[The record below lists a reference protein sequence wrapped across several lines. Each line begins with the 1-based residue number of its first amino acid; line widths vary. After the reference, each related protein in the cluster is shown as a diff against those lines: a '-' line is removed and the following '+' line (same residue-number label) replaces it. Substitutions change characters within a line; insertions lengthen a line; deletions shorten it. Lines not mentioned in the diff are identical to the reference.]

1 MKAFVLIGGLI
12 LFLIS
17 SFQLIE
23 SKDKAVLCYFSSWAT
38 YRRGKGKF
46 DIENIDPSMCTHVAY
61 GFAGID
67 ENTYKIK
74 VLDPYNDLTENWGK
88 GGYKRFTDMKK
99 KNSNLITLLS
109 VGGWNEG
116 ANKYSKMAAL
126 KIRRTTFIQSAIT
139 LLKKYGFDGLDF
151 DWEYPG
157 GRLGSQGSPED
168 KVNYVKLI
176 KELRTALDKAG
187 GLKLTAAVSAG
198 KNTIDKGYDV
208 QAMGMYMDYIN
219 VMTYDYHGWW
229 GGHHFTGHNSPLYAL
244 PEEQDPSHPAHNL
257 NANFSMNYYAMKGAP
272 KDKLLMGMGAYGRG
286 FILNDAR
293 KNGFYARAMNGIEG
307 GPYTDSV
314 GFWGFNEYCEK
325 MKSSKSQ
332 WTLVRSPYAVAPYSY
347 NGNKWFG
354 FDDKES
360 IRVKSQYILD
370 QGFGGGFSWSI
381 DTDDFLGLCGQGNFP
396 LVSTMKEVLMGYN
409 GQLMSSST
417 QKPTLTTTKPLLE
430 SSDQCLGIGLIPYS
444 KDCTKYIH
452 CIPNNENGY
461 TEVVMDCPP
470 GLYFNFENLNCD
482 WPSNVSCP

>member
-1 MKAFVLIGGLI
+1 
-12 LFLIS
+12 
-17 SFQLIE
+17 
-23 SKDKAVLCYFSSWAT
+23 
-38 YRRGKGKF
+38 
-46 DIENIDPSMCTHVAY
+46 
-61 GFAGID
+61 
-67 ENTYKIK
+67 
-74 VLDPYNDLTENWGK
+74 
-88 GGYKRFTDMKK
+88 MKK

-126 KIRRTTFIQSAIT
+126 KIRH
-139 LLKKYGFDGLDF
+139 F

-187 GLKLTAAVSAG
+187 RLKLTAAVSAG

-229 GGHHFTGHNSPLYAL
+229 GGHHFTG
-244 PEEQDPSHPAHNL
+244 
-257 NANFSMNYYAMKGAP
+257 AP

-293 KNGFYARAMNGIEG
+293 KNGFYARAMNGIE
-307 GPYTDSV
+307 DSV

-332 WTLVRSPYAVAPYSY
+332 WTLVRNPYTVAPYSY

-417 QKPTLTTTKPLLE
+417 QNLL
-430 SSDQCLGIGLIPYS
+430 
-444 KDCTKYIH
+444 
-452 CIPNNENGY
+452 
-461 TEVVMDCPP
+461 
-470 GLYFNFENLNCD
+470 
-482 WPSNVSCP
+482 